1 MTRLSRGRE
10 SGECRGGLKAGS
22 KGKQADDYHGG
33 LRKSLRVGCS
43 HPGPVD
49 EVQRV
54 CAPLGS
60 AGTIFLYMLVHFA
73 QKSIFL
79 QILKL
84 V

>member
-33 LRKSLRVGCS
+33 LRKSLRVRCS